1 MPQNL
6 TIIFRQYLR
15 LLLGNQLKIQLPPYK
30 LHHLA
35 KDTDLCLEGYPR
47 SGNSWLHRYFLKAN
61 HSAKTAHH
69 VHLSSQIKSAL
80 NNYVPTLVLIRNP
93 LDTIISNH
101 IYNFC
106 RTNLSLE
113 IKNYICYYNYIDRI
127 KDKILL
133 VNFETAIYEPN
144 YVIKCLNKKFNLSFS
159 KGIKK
164 DIILQMEKEYKNESQ
179 HLKYNVSHIPS
190 ERRTNLIK
198 QLFPSIKN
206 NLYYPIAKDI
216 YNSLQSTAI

>member
-1 MPQNL
+1 MHLDKIKINNFKNYNSIMINFSPEVNFIFGKNGAGKTNL
-6 TIIFRQYLR
+6 LDAIYYLS
-15 LLLGNQLKIQLPPYK
+15 Y
-30 LHHLA
+30 
-35 KDTDLCLEGYPR
+35 T
-47 SGNSWLHRYFLKAN
+47 
-61 HSAKTAHH
+61 
-69 VHLSSQIKSAL
+69 KSAL

-179 HLKYNVSHIPS
+179 HLKYNVSPIPS
-190 ERRTNLIK
+190 ERRTNLKK